1 MSEHF
6 LETFVGVHTADAE
19 EVEISYSDGTLVL
32 RYVDWKEEAQSA
44 NFPDTLAF
52 RWQETDDVTTPRDDT
67 TYKVANSSWLASQIS
82 GIPAQ
87 NEYVHTNCL
96 STPAVYSTSFAKKYK
111 KHEFSLRSAS

>member
-87 NEYVHTNCL
+87 NEYVHYKL
-96 STPAVYSTSFAKKYK
+96 SFNACGVLDIICKEIQKT
-111 KHEFSLRSAS
+111 